1 MAPPH
6 WHLLL
11 FVNPAQQHEL
21 ISTMQRYALSH
32 DQGDLERKRHPVSK
46 RPYSDITPP
55 L

>member
-1 MAPPH
+1 MAPH

-21 ISTMQRYALSH
+21 ISIPLSH

-46 RPYSDITPP
+46 RP
-55 L
+55 